1 MMNQPKF
8 TPYNPMPIID
18 QAIGVLRLMQVH
30 FDHPTTISKEV
41 ASDTVNEA
49 IDRLRLIQPQHVRLA
64 EAYAAVSAYLPQHL
78 TAYVAP
84 TGADSSQLMAVIL
97 DGFQV
102 EHHVIANTPQGLV
115 ERLRVRN
122 TATAIAEV
130 PAA

>member
-1 MMNQPKF
+1 MNQPKF

-18 QAIGVLRLMQVH
+18 QAIGVLTLMQVH

-64 EAYAAVSAYLPQHL
+64 EAYAAVRA
-78 TAYVAP
+78 VAP
-84 TGADSSQLMAVIL
+84 KHCTVCVAPAAADGFQLIAVIL
-97 DGFQV
+97 NGTLVEQQV
-102 EHHVIANTPQGLV
+102 MAGTPQGLV
-115 ERLRVRN
+115 ELLRVRN
-122 TATAIAEV
+122 TALAIAEV